1 MFEIKDAFDIP
12 DEDWQRLSASGVTV
26 NAVLPGPTRTEGVE
40 AMFKSMGQ
48 SADDPKA
55 ERAFID
61 NGRPSS
67 IIKRLARPE
76 EVAEVVAPSSRAV
89 LRAASLQK
97 SDLQFLYR
105 PCAAIV
111 QRAQL
116 GSNTPRPQP
125 LALKSDAVRR
135 EADAIA
141 AEPCR

>member
-1 MFEIKDAFDIP
+1 MFCSRSFSI
-12 DEDWQRLSASGVTV
+12 GY
-26 NAVLPGPTRTEGVE
+26 NYVE
-40 AMFKSMGQ
+40 AR
-48 SADDPKA
+48 
-55 ERAFID
+55 RATSWL
-61 NGRPSS
+61 NLEKYG
-67 IIKRLARPE
+67 
-76 EVAEVVAPSSRAV
+76 V
-89 LRAASLQK
+89 
-97 SDLQFLYR
+97 LQFLYR